1 MQQWLLVGGVT
12 VLRLESLRYK
22 IGRKLVGDRTAKA
35 RLEEAKITESKFVD
49 DVALL
54 VAVTFVTTAA
64 VWGLTVS
71 LEKTKLLSI
80 GCPEDNMPIQL
91 EDGVTAAVDDFTY
104 LESNITND
112 SEVANEVGVRL
123 GKAA

>member
-1 MQQWLLVGGVT
+1 M
-12 VLRLESLRYK
+12 RYK